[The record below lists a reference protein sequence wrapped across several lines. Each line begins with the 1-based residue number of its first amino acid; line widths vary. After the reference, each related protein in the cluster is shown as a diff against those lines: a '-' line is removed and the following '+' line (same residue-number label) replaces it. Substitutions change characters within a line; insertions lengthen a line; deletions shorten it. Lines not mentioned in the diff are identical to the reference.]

1 MPLKGEKVSAGK
13 TTVIDP
19 RGRVHE
25 EVIVKPER
33 LRSLDGKTVGIILEG
48 PWRSWYVMADRISSI
63 LEEQDIRTKQISL
76 GQTLMDTSDFSAER
90 SARDDSD
97 ALDAFASQVD
107 TVIVGMG
114 N

>member
-1 MPLKGEKVSAGK
+1 VSAG
-13 TTVIDP
+13 TTVVIDP
-19 RGRVHE
+19 RGRVQE
-25 EVIVKPER
+25 EVNVRPER
-33 LRSLDGKTVGIILEG
+33 LRSLEGKTVGIIMEG

-63 LEEQDIRTKQISL
+63 LEEQDIRTKQITL
-76 GQTLMDTSDFSAER
+76 GQPLLDLTDFSAADR
-90 SARDDSD
+90 APRDDSD